1 MFAAYL
7 EALAKKMKVKYAD
20 KNIIVIMDNLTAH
33 KC

>member
-7 EALAKKMKVKYAD
+7 EALAKKMKVKYKN
-20 KNIIVIMDNLTAH
+20 KNIIVIMDNLKSH